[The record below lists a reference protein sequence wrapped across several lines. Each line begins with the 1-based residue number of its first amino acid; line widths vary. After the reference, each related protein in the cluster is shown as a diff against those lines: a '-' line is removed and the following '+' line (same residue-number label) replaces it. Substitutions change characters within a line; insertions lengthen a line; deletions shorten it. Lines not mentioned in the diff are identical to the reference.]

1 MICVASP
8 MSSLCLSTV
17 RATFLQHFG
26 IAGGPNGLM
35 NRSEEVVQINV
46 LNCAPDALALQAPPP
61 DSGLSP
67 RALAGSLTRKLRRK
81 ETPTEVT
88 PPSKRTSGA

>member
-8 MSSLCLSTV
+8 VISSFLSTV

-46 LNCAPDALALQAPPP
+46 LNCSSDALALHASPQ
-61 DSGLSP
+61 DSALSP

-81 ETPTEVT
+81 ETPTDVT
-88 PPSKRTSGA
+88 PPSKRTIGA

>member
-1 MICVASP
+1 LCRLTHLFCVSC
-8 MSSLCLSTV
+8 SSV

-46 LNCAPDALALQAPPP
+46 LNCSSGALALQALPQ

-81 ETPTEVT
+81 ETPTDLT
-88 PPSKRTSGA
+88 PPSKRMNDA